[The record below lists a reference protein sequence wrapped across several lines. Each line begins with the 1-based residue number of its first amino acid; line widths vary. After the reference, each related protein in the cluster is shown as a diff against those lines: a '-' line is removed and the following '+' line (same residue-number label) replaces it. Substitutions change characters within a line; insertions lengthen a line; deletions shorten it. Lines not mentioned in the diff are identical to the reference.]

1 MENKL
6 KPCPFCLS
14 EAEMHIREDSL
25 DCFAYK
31 KSEIPKTARLVETSL
46 RLYVPK
52 PMLWKWSTG
61 SGTLKKAKN
70 TSTLFVPVVIK
81 IFMFTRKDNT
91 AYSAVI
97 IARIAVRG

>member
-31 KSEIPKTARLVETSL
+31 KSEIPKTARLVCEKKYPG
-46 RLYVPK
+46 RDRYYVYRRKLYIPRCTISSCFGRNTKGFESKQEAIV
-52 PMLWKWSTG
+52 LW
-61 SGTLKKAKN
+61 N
-70 TSTLFVPVVIK
+70 TRTEV
-81 IFMFTRKDNT
+81 KDDEN
-91 AYSAVI
+91 
-97 IARIAVRG
+97 